1 MGPGLWLKLCELV
14 VSVDGVVAAGLLP
27 RRRRRNV
34 FPLPTFRQ
42 LRRLQDVR
50 VSVSVDLGE
59 LAPDHAVHALGAV
72 PSLNQPSVGRK
83 NVN

>member
-27 RRRRRNV
+27 RRRRNV

-42 LRRLQDVR
+42 LRRLEDVR

-59 LAPDHAVHALGAV
+59 LAPDHTVHTLGAV
-72 PSLNQPSVGRK
+72 PSLNQPSVGQK

>member
-1 MGPGLWLKLCELV
+1 MCPGLWLKLCELV
-14 VSVDGVVAAGLLP
+14 VPVDGVVVLLP
-27 RRRRRNV
+27 RWRRNV

-50 VSVSVDLGE
+50 VSVAVDLGE

-72 PSLNQPSVGRK
+72 PSLNQPSVGQK

>member
-14 VSVDGVVAAGLLP
+14 VSVDGVVGLLP
-27 RRRRRNV
+27 RRRRNV

-72 PSLNQPSVGRK
+72 PSLNQPSVGQK

>member
-14 VSVDGVVAAGLLP
+14 VSVDGVVGLLP
-27 RRRRRNV
+27 RRRRNV

>member
-14 VSVDGVVAAGLLP
+14 VSVDGVVVLLP
-27 RRRRRNV
+27 RRRRNV

>member
-14 VSVDGVVAAGLLP
+14 VSVDGVVCLLP
-27 RRRRRNV
+27 RCRRNV

>member
-14 VSVDGVVAAGLLP
+14 VPVDGVVVLLP
-27 RRRRRNV
+27 RRRRNV

-59 LAPDHAVHALGAV
+59 LAPDHAVHTLGAV
-72 PSLNQPSVGRK
+72 PSLNQPSVGQK
-83 NVN
+83 NQC

>member
-14 VSVDGVVAAGLLP
+14 VSVDGAVVLLP
-27 RRRRRNV
+27 RRRRNV